1 MPPRRSLHR
10 SQNLAITI
18 APLARAYDGSFV
30 AWPGASDSANLT
42 ARRRLD
48 HADADGI
55 QVALKSATDRTPAAN
70 SPCHVSKLT
79 AAAAQALACAIARLS
94 AAPPRVS
101 IEQLET
107 LRGSMPTPDEQQQ
120 VAARVHEGVARAS
133 VLELNRLDESI
144 AKAKLGALG
153 GLLAAPSA
161 SVWERLHCEDIIV
174 AAGGARETSRRES
187 TGHAARLARLR
198 RAFVA
203 DQLAP
208 AEKFVYAVF
217 ECEAQLAAFSEAAD
231 APTGR
236 LLAARLDALVAARVR
251 RPQHGTR
258 EGTGPAQGQSL
269 L

>member
-1 MPPRRSLHR
+1 M
-10 SQNLAITI
+10 
-18 APLARAYDGSFV
+18 

-94 AAPPRVS
+94 AEPPRVS

-107 LRGSMPTPDEQQQ
+107 LRGSMPTPDEQRH

-153 GLLAAPSA
+153 GLVAAPGA
-161 SVWERLHCEDIIV
+161 SVWAGGRACV
-174 AAGGARETSRRES
+174 AA
-187 TGHAARLARLR
+187 
-198 RAFVA
+198 V
-203 DQLAP
+203 
-208 AEKFVYAVF
+208 
-217 ECEAQLAAFSEAAD
+217 
-231 APTGR
+231 
-236 LLAARLDALVAARVR
+236 
-251 RPQHGTR
+251 
-258 EGTGPAQGQSL
+258 EGSWVPMY
-269 L
+269 